1 MFFLP
6 SFRSL
11 VGLSCG
17 ITLWLLVAF
26 PLQAQQSSQSLAYWE
41 NALPRQTD
49 SLRKAEVLLFISK
62 GYETTDPTRAI
73 ACAQHSLHIGQT
85 NNAPRTIGLA
95 SLQLARIHTLLGNK
109 RKARQARRLAEA
121 NLKDMD
127 LMADLD
133 RLETQKVAAEETAE
147 AHQQAVVSSQQQL
160 SALSTETQLKTRE
173 LTLRTKQLTQQ
184 SRLLGSKDALISQRD
199 SVLTKRDSVLTS
211 RELELR
217 FKADQIKLLEQE
229 KALQAAEAVYERTV
243 RNALLAGGSLL
254 LVLAGLLWRLI
265 ANKQRTNRA
274 LARKNQE
281 LDISRRRSD
290 DLLLNI
296 LPAELVEELK
306 ISGIT
311 QTRHHDN
318 VTIMFTDFKDFTR
331 ISELLT
337 PTELVREI
345 DYCFR
350 QFDKII
356 GKYPSIEKIKTIGD
370 SYLCAGGLPDP
381 HADHA
386 VEIVAAAL
394 EIRDFIANLCE
405 ERTREGRLAFQVRI
419 GVHTGPVVAG
429 VVGATKFAYDIWGD
443 TVNTASRLET
453 ACEPGRVNISDA
465 TYQQIN
471 NHFACAYR
479 GQIAAKNKAEM
490 SMYFVDL
497 LPEVVAIL

>member
-1 MFFLP
+1 MTSYLHHYQAIKSILLALLFL
-6 SFRSL
+6 
-11 VGLSCG
+11 
-17 ITLWLLVAF
+17 LL
-26 PLQAQQSSQSLAYWE
+26 PMHLQAQSTPQPLTYWE
-41 NALPRQTD
+41 KALPRQTD
-49 SLRKAEVLLFISK
+49 SLRKAEVLLYVSK
-62 GYETTDPTRAI
+62 EYETTDPARSLAYAQQSLAI
-73 ACAQHSLHIGQT
+73 GEANRVPKL
-85 NNAPRTIGLA
+85 IGLA
-95 SLQLARIHTLLGNK
+95 ALQLSRLHTTLGNK
-109 RKARQARRLAEA
+109 RKARQTRRLAEA
-121 NLKDMD
+121 NLKDVD
-127 LMADLD
+127 LMADLN
-133 RLETQKVAAEETAE
+133 RLENQKIAAEENAQ
-147 AHQQAVVSSQQQL
+147 AQQQAVVSSQQQV
-160 SALSTETQLKTRE
+160 SALSSETQRKTRE
-173 LTLRTKQLTQQ
+173 LTIRAKQLHQQTQ
-184 SRLLGSKDALISQRD
+184 LLGSKDALISQRD
-199 SVLTKRDSVLTS
+199 LALTKRDSVLTS

-217 FKADQIKLLEQE
+217 FRADQIKLLEQE
-229 KALQAAEAVYERTV
+229 RALQAAEAAYERTI
-243 RNALLAGGSLL
+243 RKALIAGATLL
-254 LVLAGLLWRLI
+254 FMLAGLLWRLI
-265 ANKQRTNRA
+265 ATKQRTNRA
-274 LARKNQE
+274 LAKKNAE

-290 DLLLNI
+290 ELLLNI

-311 QTRHHDN
+311 QTRHHDE
-318 VTIMFTDFKDFTR
+318 VTIMFTDFKDFTQ

-386 VEIVAAAL
+386 TQVVAAAL

-405 ERTREGRLAFQVRI
+405 ERSREGRLAFQVRI

-465 TYQQIN
+465 TYQRISTYY
-471 NHFACAYR
+471 ACEHR
-479 GQIAAKNKAEM
+479 GQVAAKNKAKM
-490 SMYFVDL
+490 NMYFVDL
-497 LPEVVAIL
+497 LPTAEPVL